1 MFHTPPGSRAS
12 ASVWQFHQ
20 KETVQ
25 GSGDE
30 QMTFWNR
37 KPGEDIN
44 KKVPLNPRDTGLI
57 EHHESDEQET
67 VHYYPGEHMPHPD
80 DFDKEEID

>member
-1 MFHTPPGSRAS
+1 
-12 ASVWQFHQ
+12 
-20 KETVQ
+20 
-25 GSGDE
+25 
-30 QMTFWNR
+30 MTFWNR

-57 EHHESDEQET
+57 EHHESDEQNEET
-67 VHYYPGEHMPHPD
+67 VHYPGEHMPHPD

>member
-1 MFHTPPGSRAS
+1 
-12 ASVWQFHQ
+12 
-20 KETVQ
+20 
-25 GSGDE
+25 
-30 QMTFWNR
+30 MTFWNR

-57 EHHESDEQET
+57 EHHESDEET